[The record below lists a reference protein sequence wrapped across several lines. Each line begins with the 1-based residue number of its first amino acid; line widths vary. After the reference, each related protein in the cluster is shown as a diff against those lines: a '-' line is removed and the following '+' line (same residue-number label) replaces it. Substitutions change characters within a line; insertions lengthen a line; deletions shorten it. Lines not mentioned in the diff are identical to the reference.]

1 MRLAFKVSKK
11 VVLTVFLT
19 SPKAEVLLRRL
30 LVCFLALCV
39 LPNCHQEP
47 ICKRENVIG

>member
-1 MRLAFKVSKK
+1 MRLVFKVSKN

-19 SPKAEVLLRRL
+19 SPEAEVLLRRPL
-30 LVCFLALCV
+30 DCFIALCV